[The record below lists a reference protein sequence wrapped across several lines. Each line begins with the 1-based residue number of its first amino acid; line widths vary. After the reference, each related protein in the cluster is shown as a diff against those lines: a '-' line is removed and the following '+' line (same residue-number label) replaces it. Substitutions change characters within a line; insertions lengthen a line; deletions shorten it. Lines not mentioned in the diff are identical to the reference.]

1 MSTVIDPR
9 AARLRDRLRGAL
21 VAAAATPMTR
31 SGEVDP
37 DLAERYYRRLVA
49 TGADA
54 LAVLAHTGR
63 GPYLPPEVRRE
74 LIVRARRAGVPV
86 VVGVGGS
93 PAAPSGTAPH
103 PRAAQAPG
111 PTPREGTGIGPDL
124 APDSATGQEPGPTPG
139 EGANR
144 KSGAVSHSGVGRGS
158 DPGLWESAGGAGPR
172 EGMDRATP
180 PAAGEGAVER
190 TVADARMAAE
200 LGADGILVFPSPGD
214 RLAENDAVWQATG
227 LPMIAFDLY
236 TAPCPPAVLTE
247 ILRHP
252 GVAGLKTALL
262 SDAMGCQ
269 ATIAMTRQ
277 AGRLAIT
284 GEDRMF
290 GPSLLWGAEAALV
303 GIAAASVEATAAVMR
318 AFEGDDLRAF
328 DKASARLDRL
338 ATATFTAPMEGYV
351 QRMLWL
357 AAAEGLI
364 PESHAH
370 DPFGPDLPETERAAV
385 LAASA

>member
-1 MSTVIDPR
+1 MSTAIDPR

-31 SGEVDP
+31 SGEVDL
-37 DLAERYYRRLVA
+37 DLAESYFHRLVA
-49 TGADA
+49 SGADA

-63 GPYLPPEVRRE
+63 GPFLPTEVRRG
-74 LIVRARRAGVPV
+74 LILRARATGVPV
-86 VVGVGGS
+86 IVGVGG
-93 PAAPSGTAPH
+93 AGTPAPH
-103 PRAAQAPG
+103 PGAGSGRKEALSGGAA
-111 PTPREGTGIGPDL
+111 D
-124 APDSATGQEPGPTPG
+124 
-139 EGANR
+139 EGA
-144 KSGAVSHSGVGRGS
+144 GALERSMA
-158 DPGLWESAGGAGPR
+158 DEGAGV
-172 EGMDRATP
+172 
-180 PAAGEGAVER
+180 VER
-190 TVADARMAAE
+190 PLAEGSADVVERAVADARTAAE
-200 LGADGILVFPSPGD
+200 LGADGVLLFPSPGD
-214 RLAENDAVWQATG
+214 RVALHDAVWRAAE

-236 TAPCPPAVLTE
+236 TSPCPPAVMRE
-247 ILRHP
+247 ILGHP

-269 ATIAMTRQ
+269 ETIAMARE

-318 AFEGDDLRAF
+318 AFDGDDLRAF
-328 DKASARLDRL
+328 EKASARLDRL
-338 ATATFTAPMEGYV
+338 AAATFTAPMEGYV

-370 DPFGPDLPETERAAV
+370 DPFGPGLPEEDRERV
-385 LAASA
+385 LAAAS

>member
-1 MSTVIDPR
+1 MSTAIDTR

-31 SGEVDP
+31 SGEVDL
-37 DLAERYYRRLVA
+37 DLAESYFHRLVA
-49 TGADA
+49 SGADA

-63 GPYLPPEVRRE
+63 GPFLSADVRRG

-86 VVGVGGS
+86 IVGVGGS
-93 PAAPSGTAPH
+93 GGAAPHAVHARSAATPPGREAPTGVTA
-103 PRAAQAPG
+103 A
-111 PTPREGTGIGPDL
+111 EGTG
-124 APDSATGQEPGPTPG
+124 
-139 EGANR
+139 
-144 KSGAVSHSGVGRGS
+144 V
-158 DPGLWESAGGAGPR
+158 
-172 EGMDRATP
+172 
-180 PAAGEGAVER
+180 VER
-190 TVADARMAAE
+190 TVADAMTAAE
-200 LGADGILVFPSPGD
+200 LGADGLLLFPSEGD
-214 RLAENDAVWQATG
+214 RVALHDAVWRAAG

-236 TAPCPPAVLTE
+236 TSPCPPAVMRE
-247 ILRHP
+247 ILGHP

-269 ATIAMTRQ
+269 ETIALTR
-277 AGRLAIT
+277 ASGRLAIT

-303 GIAAASVEATAAVMR
+303 GIAAASVEATGAVMR
-318 AFEGDDLRAF
+318 AFHGDDLRAF
-328 DKASARLDRL
+328 EKASARLDRL
-338 ATATFTAPMEGYV
+338 AAATFTAPMEGYV

-370 DPFGPDLPETERAAV
+370 DPFGPGLAEAERADV
-385 LAASA
+385 LAASS

>member
-1 MSTVIDPR
+1 MSTAIDTR

-31 SGEVDP
+31 SGEVDL
-37 DLAERYYRRLVA
+37 DLAESYFHRLVA
-49 TGADA
+49 SGADA

-63 GPYLPPEVRRE
+63 GPFLPADVRRG

-86 VVGVGGS
+86 IVGVGGS
-93 PAAPSGTAPH
+93 GGAAPHTVHARSAATPSGREAPAGATA
-103 PRAAQAPG
+103 A
-111 PTPREGTGIGPDL
+111 EGTG
-124 APDSATGQEPGPTPG
+124 
-139 EGANR
+139 
-144 KSGAVSHSGVGRGS
+144 
-158 DPGLWESAGGAGPR
+158 
-172 EGMDRATP
+172 
-180 PAAGEGAVER
+180 AVEP
-190 TVADARMAAE
+190 TVADAMTAAE
-200 LGADGILVFPSPGD
+200 LGADGVLLFPSEGD
-214 RLAENDAVWQATG
+214 RVALHDAVWRAAG

-236 TAPCPPAVLTE
+236 TSPCPPGVMRE
-247 ILRHP
+247 ILGHP

-269 ATIAMTRQ
+269 ETIALTR
-277 AGRLAIT
+277 AADRLAIT

-303 GIAAASVEATAAVMR
+303 GIAAASVEATGAVMR
-318 AFEGDDLRAF
+318 AFQGDDLRAF
-328 DKASARLDRL
+328 EKASARLDRL
-338 ATATFTAPMEGYV
+338 AAATFTAPMEGYV

-370 DPFGPDLPETERAAV
+370 DPFGPGLAEAERADV
-385 LAASA
+385 LAASS